1 MLLKDETRRS
11 QLDLQIN
18 ALELQ
23 LKKLRVERNSLCYTS
38 QLPLE
43 VLTRIFHLAV
53 EQLDDANQFET
64 RPYSY
69 GKPKKRTVNIL
80 TLSHVSAGWRKIIHG
95 TQRLWSKI
103 VINPN
108 TEPALTELRLR
119 NVGNH
124 PMSLHLTIARPTS
137 NRLDALG
144 NVQALENVFQS
155 AERFR
160 SLNLSVDHTIL
171 VNLLSR
177 PRGVAHHLNSL
188 WIQNLSEPQKRVSD
202 DGQSHIVIQR
212 LPENLFAEGTPML
225 TFPRGQPM
233 FSPMDIAHPI
243 PIPTPY
249 PPGPRST
256 APLACK
262 YARIRCDPTP
272 QNPPLH
278 SSAPLSQHRWSASCL
293 RPQRPGPCARYRAS
307 SSPQAS
313 VIQYP
318 WVINRPYNSLL
329 QTAPPTT

>member
-23 LKKLRVERNSLCYTS
+23 LKKLRVESNSLCYTS

-124 PMSLHLTIARPTS
+124 PMSLHLAIARPTS

-188 WIQNLSEPQKRVSD
+188 WIQIYQNLK
-202 DGQSHIVIQR
+202 
-212 LPENLFAEGTPML
+212 NAFL
-225 TFPRGQPM
+225 T
-233 FSPMDIAHPI
+233 MDNH
-243 PIPTPY
+243 T
-249 PPGPRST
+249 S
-256 APLACK
+256 
-262 YARIRCDPTP
+262 
-272 QNPPLH
+272 
-278 SSAPLSQHRWSASCL
+278 
-293 RPQRPGPCARYRAS
+293 
-307 SSPQAS
+307 
-313 VIQYP
+313 
-318 WVINRPYNSLL
+318 
-329 QTAPPTT
+329 